1 MKRLVR
7 LFFWSQTKGH
17 TLNEHLSRQQWR
29 LRRQRGV
36 SLAVNV
42 RHTYCPG
49 NELVAQTVKG
59 EAGDSGSE
67 RFRVARVIHMAANE
81 VRVGVGTGNA
91 GRLSDRSLQ
100 SGRPGM

>member
-17 TLNEHLSRQQWR
+17 TLKEHLLRQQCR

-36 SLAVNV
+36 SLAANV

-67 RFRVARVIHMAANE
+67 RFRVARVVHMAANE
-81 VRVGVGTGNA
+81 VRVGIGTGNA
-91 GRLSDRSLQ
+91 GR
-100 SGRPGM
+100 